1 MIYQVRKKVTP
12 FFAFSALATS
22 VAIAS
27 ADEDKTESKEVN
39 QIEQTKLEKV
49 RLDERIKNSDT
60 SKEETSLKVQKLNL
74 VLQQSKTKLKLV
86 EIKKEEPKKEDT
98 SNSSQEKK
106 EEKKEVKKM
115 DLEAIA
121 NGDYSSIAGVW
132 QDDKGNKLVFNDKGL
147 VSQELEGYGASLT
160 DYGTASEG
168 IYGGRDG
175 GFLLEYIPA
184 GVTIGDQVDD
194 QGQVVFKDTS
204 DASKNR
210 LWSGVGIASFG
221 EQGSI
226 YYHVGDE

>member
-1 MIYQVRKKVTP
+1 MLVGL
-12 FFAFSALATS
+12 FS
-22 VAIAS
+22 VA
-27 ADEDKTESKEVN
+27 
-39 QIEQTKLEKV
+39 L
-49 RLDERIKNSDT
+49 
-60 SKEETSLKVQKLNL
+60 L
-74 VLQQSKTKLKLV
+74 VACSQQSASKKTAISSSQTSASSEVKKTV
-86 EIKKEEPKKEDT
+86 ASSSEAKKKEH
-98 SNSSQEKK
+98 K

-184 GVTIGDQVDD
+184 GVSIGDQVDD
-194 QGQVVFKDTS
+194 QGQVVFKDSS
-204 DASKNR
+204 DATKNR
-210 LWSGVGIASFG
+210 LWSGVGQASFA
-221 EQGSI
+221 EQGSF
-226 YYHVGDE
+226 YYHVGDQ

>member
-1 MIYQVRKKVTP
+1 MKKVGAILVS
-12 FFAFSALATS
+12 FLS
-22 VAIAS
+22 V
-27 ADEDKTESKEVN
+27 
-39 QIEQTKLEKV
+39 L
-49 RLDERIKNSDT
+49 L
-60 SKEETSLKVQKLNL
+60 L
-74 VLQQSKTKLKLV
+74 VACSQQSAS
-86 EIKKEEPKKEDT
+86 KKSD
-98 SNSSQEKK
+98 SSSSQTSASSEVKKTTASSSEVKEKEKK
-106 EEKKEVKKM
+106 EEKKM
-115 DLEAIA
+115 DLEAIS

>member
-1 MIYQVRKKVTP
+1 MKKVG
-12 FFAFSALATS
+12 AILVSLLS
-22 VAIAS
+22 VVLLVACSQRGAS
-27 ADEDKTESKEVN
+27 
-39 QIEQTKLEKV
+39 
-49 RLDERIKNSDT
+49 
-60 SKEETSLKVQKLNL
+60 
-74 VLQQSKTKLKLV
+74 
-86 EIKKEEPKKEDT
+86 KKST
-98 SNSSQEKK
+98 ASSSQTTTSSEVKKTDASSSEVKEK

-147 VSQELEGYGASLT
+147 VSQELEDYGASLT

-210 LWSGVGIASFG
+210 LWTGVGIASFG

-226 YYHVGDE
+226 YYQVGDE

>member
-1 MIYQVRKKVTP
+1 MLVGL
-12 FFAFSALATS
+12 FSVVLL
-22 VAIAS
+22 VACS
-27 ADEDKTESKEVN
+27 
-39 QIEQTKLEKV
+39 
-49 RLDERIKNSDT
+49 
-60 SKEETSLKVQKLNL
+60 
-74 VLQQSKTKLKLV
+74 QQSAS
-86 EIKKEEPKKEDT
+86 KKSD
-98 SNSSQEKK
+98 SSSSQTSASSEVKKTVASSSEAKEKEHK

-184 GVTIGDQVDD
+184 GVSIGDQVDD
-194 QGQVVFKDTS
+194 QGQVVFKDSS
-204 DASKNR
+204 DATKNR
-210 LWSGVGIASFG
+210 LWSGVGQASFA
-221 EQGSI
+221 EQGSF
-226 YYHVGDE
+226 YYHVGDQ

>member
-1 MIYQVRKKVTP
+1 MKKVGTILV
-12 FFAFSALATS
+12 SLLS
-22 VAIAS
+22 VVLLVACSQQRVSKKSPAS
-27 ADEDKTESKEVN
+27 
-39 QIEQTKLEKV
+39 
-49 RLDERIKNSDT
+49 
-60 SKEETSLKVQKLNL
+60 
-74 VLQQSKTKLKLV
+74 
-86 EIKKEEPKKEDT
+86 
-98 SNSSQEKK
+98 SSQTTTSSEVKKTAASSSEVKEKEKK
-106 EEKKEVKKM
+106 EEKKM

-210 LWSGVGIASFG
+210 LWTGVGIASFG

-226 YYHVGDE
+226 YYQVGDE

>member
-1 MIYQVRKKVTP
+1 MKKVG
-12 FFAFSALATS
+12 AILVSLLS
-22 VAIAS
+22 VVLLVACSQRGAS
-27 ADEDKTESKEVN
+27 
-39 QIEQTKLEKV
+39 
-49 RLDERIKNSDT
+49 
-60 SKEETSLKVQKLNL
+60 
-74 VLQQSKTKLKLV
+74 
-86 EIKKEEPKKEDT
+86 KKST
-98 SNSSQEKK
+98 ASSSQTTTSSEVKKTDASSSEVKEK

-210 LWSGVGIASFG
+210 LWTGVGIASFG

-226 YYHVGDE
+226 YYQVGDE

>member
-1 MIYQVRKKVTP
+1 MKKVG
-12 FFAFSALATS
+12 AILVSLFSVVLL
-22 VAIAS
+22 VACS
-27 ADEDKTESKEVN
+27 
-39 QIEQTKLEKV
+39 
-49 RLDERIKNSDT
+49 
-60 SKEETSLKVQKLNL
+60 
-74 VLQQSKTKLKLV
+74 QQSAS
-86 EIKKEEPKKEDT
+86 KKSD
-98 SNSSQEKK
+98 SSSSQTSASSEVKKTTASSSEVKEKEKK
-106 EEKKEVKKM
+106 EEKKM

>member
-1 MIYQVRKKVTP
+1 MKKVGAILVS
-12 FFAFSALATS
+12 FLS
-22 VAIAS
+22 V
-27 ADEDKTESKEVN
+27 
-39 QIEQTKLEKV
+39 L
-49 RLDERIKNSDT
+49 L
-60 SKEETSLKVQKLNL
+60 L
-74 VLQQSKTKLKLV
+74 VACSQQSASKKTA
-86 EIKKEEPKKEDT
+86 I
-98 SNSSQEKK
+98 SSSQTSASSEVKKTVASSSEAKEKEHK

-184 GVTIGDQVDD
+184 GVSIGDQVDG
-194 QGQVVFKDTS
+194 QGQVVFKDSS
-204 DASKNR
+204 DATKNR
-210 LWSGVGIASFG
+210 LWSGVGQASFA
-221 EQGSI
+221 EQGSF
-226 YYHVGDE
+226 YYHVGDQ

>member
-1 MIYQVRKKVTP
+1 MKKVGAILVS
-12 FFAFSALATS
+12 FLS
-22 VAIAS
+22 V
-27 ADEDKTESKEVN
+27 
-39 QIEQTKLEKV
+39 L
-49 RLDERIKNSDT
+49 L
-60 SKEETSLKVQKLNL
+60 L
-74 VLQQSKTKLKLV
+74 VACSQQSAS
-86 EIKKEEPKKEDT
+86 KKSD
-98 SNSSQEKK
+98 SSSSQTSASSEVKKTTASSSEVKEKEKK
-106 EEKKEVKKM
+106 EEKKM

-204 DASKNR
+204 DTSKNR

-226 YYHVGDE
+226 YYQVGDK

>member
-1 MIYQVRKKVTP
+1 MKKVG
-12 FFAFSALATS
+12 AMLVGLLS
-22 VAIAS
+22 V
-27 ADEDKTESKEVN
+27 V
-39 QIEQTKLEKV
+39 L
-49 RLDERIKNSDT
+49 
-60 SKEETSLKVQKLNL
+60 L
-74 VLQQSKTKLKLV
+74 VSCSQQSASKKTAISSNQTSASSEV
-86 EIKKEEPKKEDT
+86 KKTVASSSEAKEK
-98 SNSSQEKK
+98 EHK

-184 GVTIGDQVDD
+184 GVSIGDQVDD
-194 QGQVVFKDTS
+194 QGQVVFKDSS
-204 DASKNR
+204 DATKNR
-210 LWSGVGIASFG
+210 LWSGVGQASFA
-221 EQGSI
+221 EQGSF
-226 YYHVGDE
+226 YYHVGDQ

>member
-1 MIYQVRKKVTP
+1 MKKVG
-12 FFAFSALATS
+12 AILVSLLS
-22 VAIAS
+22 VVLLIACS
-27 ADEDKTESKEVN
+27 QQGASKKS
-39 QIEQTKLEKV
+39 TA
-49 RLDERIKNSDT
+49 S
-60 SKEETSLKVQKLNL
+60 
-74 VLQQSKTKLKLV
+74 
-86 EIKKEEPKKEDT
+86 
-98 SNSSQEKK
+98 SSQTTTSSEVKKTDASSSEVKEK

-204 DASKNR
+204 DTSKNR

>member
-1 MIYQVRKKVTP
+1 MLVGL
-12 FFAFSALATS
+12 FS
-22 VAIAS
+22 VA
-27 ADEDKTESKEVN
+27 
-39 QIEQTKLEKV
+39 L
-49 RLDERIKNSDT
+49 
-60 SKEETSLKVQKLNL
+60 L
-74 VLQQSKTKLKLV
+74 VACSQQSASKKTA
-86 EIKKEEPKKEDT
+86 I
-98 SNSSQEKK
+98 SSSQTSASSEVKKTVASSSGAKEKEHK

-184 GVTIGDQVDD
+184 GVSIGDQVDD
-194 QGQVVFKDTS
+194 QGQVVFKDSS
-204 DASKNR
+204 DATKNR
-210 LWSGVGIASFG
+210 LWSGVGQASFA
-221 EQGSI
+221 EQGSF
-226 YYHVGDE
+226 YYHVGDQ

>member
-1 MIYQVRKKVTP
+1 MKKVG
-12 FFAFSALATS
+12 AILVSLLS
-22 VAIAS
+22 VVLLVACSQQGAS
-27 ADEDKTESKEVN
+27 
-39 QIEQTKLEKV
+39 
-49 RLDERIKNSDT
+49 
-60 SKEETSLKVQKLNL
+60 
-74 VLQQSKTKLKLV
+74 
-86 EIKKEEPKKEDT
+86 KKST
-98 SNSSQEKK
+98 ASSSQTTTSSEVKKTAASSSEVKEK

>member
-1 MIYQVRKKVTP
+1 MKKVG
-12 FFAFSALATS
+12 AILVSILS
-22 VAIAS
+22 VVLLVACSQQGAS
-27 ADEDKTESKEVN
+27 KK
-39 QIEQTKLEKV
+39 
-49 RLDERIKNSDT
+49 SD
-60 SKEETSLKVQKLNL
+60 SS
-74 VLQQSKTKLKLV
+74 
-86 EIKKEEPKKEDT
+86 
-98 SNSSQEKK
+98 SSQTSASSEVKKTTASSSEVKEKEKK
-106 EEKKEVKKM
+106 EEKKM

>member
-1 MIYQVRKKVTP
+1 MKKVG
-12 FFAFSALATS
+12 AILVNLFSVVLLVACSQQGASKKSTTS
-22 VAIAS
+22 SSQTNAS
-27 ADEDKTESKEVN
+27 SEVKKTDASRSEAKDKEV
-39 QIEQTKLEKV
+39 
-49 RLDERIKNSDT
+49 
-60 SKEETSLKVQKLNL
+60 
-74 VLQQSKTKLKLV
+74 
-86 EIKKEEPKKEDT
+86 
-98 SNSSQEKK
+98 K